1 MNTVPI
7 PLTAI
12 SVSQLNIRKD
22 LESGQEDATLDGLA
36 QSIREH
42 GLLSP
47 VTVRD
52 GGDGQYELIA
62 GQRRYLACCQLG
74 WDTIPANVRND
85 LDDHSATA
93 VSLIENVQR
102 AETLP
107 LDKAKAYRLLLDQY
121 RGNEGRV
128 AQETGVT
135 IPTIRRYVSLLD
147 LAPEVQDELSTGS
160 GPAGVGTMSALS
172 RHVPQEDQATVLNQI
187 DGFNQKTQLR
197 ILRESEGRLDR
208 VEELREQA
216 LKGEF
221 EVVTCNEALCPVL
234 PEDAKRQI
242 KERID
247 QGATVSLIVV

>member
-1 MNTVPI
+1 MHTVPI
-7 PLTAI
+7 PVTAI

-22 LESGQEDATLDGLA
+22 LDSGQEDATLEGLA

-47 VTVRD
+47 ITVRD

-107 LDKAKAYRLLLDQY
+107 LDKARAYRLLLERYQGDMK
-121 RGNEGRV
+121 RV

-135 IPTIRRYVSLLD
+135 VPTIQRYVSLLD
-147 LAPEVQDELSTGS
+147 LAPEIQDTLSTGS
-160 GPAGVGTMSALS
+160 GPAGVGTMAALAKQ
-172 RHVPQEDQATVLNQI
+172 VPKADQATVLNQI
-187 DGFNQKTQLR
+187 EGFNQKTQLQ
-197 ILRESEGRLDR
+197 ILRQSGGRLDR

-221 EVVTCNEALCPVL
+221 DVVMCNESLCPVL
-234 PEDAKRQI
+234 PEEAKRQI
-242 KERID
+242 KDRID
-247 QGATVSLIVV
+247 QGATLNLIVV